1 MIRKRMSSIVGSAL
15 LRQWIVEPLKRE
27 SRRTISTDG
36 DVIGIEVLH
45 VRDRLG
51 RDALTSV
58 ILEQLLLASKQ
69 EEEAYSAAESRG
81 KPEKKANTHG
91 QLPQDL

>member
-1 MIRKRMSSIVGSAL
+1 MADL
-15 LRQWIVEPLKRE
+15 Y
-27 SRRTISTDG
+27 TDG
-36 DVIGIEVLH
+36 HVIGIEALH

-58 ILEQLLLASKQ
+58 ILEQLLLGSKQ
-69 EEEAYSAAESRG
+69 EEEAYSATESRG
-81 KPEKKANTHG
+81 KPEKKANAHG

>member
-1 MIRKRMSSIVGSAL
+1 MVDL
-15 LRQWIVEPLKRE
+15 Y
-27 SRRTISTDG
+27 TDG
-36 DVIGIEVLH
+36 HVIGIDALH

-69 EEEAYSAAESRG
+69 EEEAYSATESRG
-81 KPEKKANTHG
+81 KREKKANAHG
-91 QLPQDL
+91 QLPQGL